1 MTPATVMTKTA
12 LSQSGGSGA
21 AGREIFAISL
31 PGITLAWIAIA
42 RRTLPCVCKQHRH
55 HDPRKNALLKEVTAL
70 RAERGFPHF
79 HSNGCGGGP
88 ICQNYKTR
96 QNRKGLQILVQNRNS
111 TCPGWSA

>member
-31 PGITLAWIAIA
+31 PGITLAWIGIA

-55 HDPRKNALLKEVTAL
+55 HDPRKNALLKDGNLCWAVHKLPNAL
-70 RAERGFPHF
+70 
-79 HSNGCGGGP
+79 
-88 ICQNYKTR
+88 Y
-96 QNRKGLQILVQNRNS
+96 IL
-111 TCPGWSA
+111 T